1 MYIVY
6 NGYSLRTHILS
17 FQYTQHT
24 AEETVS
30 SSAVKLMS
38 TMFLYKEKTPAIT
51 EVHFTSITTN
61 KGLNIS
67 SPTQ

>member
-17 FQYTQHT
+17 FQFTQHT

-30 SSAVKLMS
+30 STAVKLMPI
-38 TMFLYKEKTPAIT
+38 FVLKKTPIIT
-51 EVHFTSITTN
+51 EVHVASITSN

>member
-17 FQYTQHT
+17 FQFTQHT

-30 SSAVKLMS
+30 STAVKQMR
-38 TMFLYKEKTPAIT
+38 TMFLYKKKTPIIT
-51 EVHFTSITTN
+51 EVHVTSITSN

-67 SPTQ
+67 NPTQ